1 MQKRYPMTPAGQIK
15 LKTELKRII
24 DVERPANVLDIEEAR
39 NHGDLSEN
47 AEYAAAKE
55 RQGFL
60 EARKNELET
69 KLALAEVIDPT
80 SLAGD
85 KVVFGATV
93 TLFSLDTE
101 EETTYT
107 IVGEDESDAKKGLI
121 SLRSPLARA
130 LIGRNV
136 DDSVKVKTP
145 GGSREYEI
153 TEVEFKK
160 IELD

>member
-1 MQKRYPMTPAGQIK
+1 MTPAGHVR
-15 LKTELKRII
+15 LKNELKRII
-24 DVERPANVLDIEEAR
+24 EVERPANVLDIEEAR

-69 KLALAEVIDPT
+69 KLALAEIIDPT
-80 SLAGD
+80 SLGGD
-85 KVVFGATV
+85 RVVFGATV
-93 TLFSLDTE
+93 TLFSLDSQE
-101 EETTYT
+101 EITYT

-121 SLRSPLARA
+121 SLKSPLARA
-130 LIGRNV
+130 LIGRSV

-145 GGSREYEI
+145 GGFREYEI
-153 TEVEFKK
+153 NEVEFK
-160 IELD
+160 EVSLD